1 MFARRKMGR
10 EDQGLSVSRQRYQ
23 VAPRTLCFLRH
34 GNDVLLLK
42 GSPHKRIWA
51 NRYNGL
57 GGHVERGE
65 DLMSAALREVR
76 EEAGLTPYDLRLAAV
91 VHVDGGDPLF
101 GVLFF
106 VFTGRVDDTAAR
118 ESAEGTLEWHPLAD
132 LPVAQM
138 APDLPVI
145 LPHIMALPPGA
156 PPLFLAYSY
165 DEEDQLVIRQWGED
179 APFTA

>member
-1 MFARRKMGR
+1 MGR

-23 VAPRTLCFLRH
+23 VTPRTLCFLRH
-34 GNDVLLLK
+34 DDKVLLLK
-42 GSPHKRIWA
+42 GAPHKRIWA

-76 EEAGLTPYDLRLAAV
+76 EEAGVAPRDLQLAAV
-91 VHVDGGDPLF
+91 VHVDGGDPLL

-106 VFTGRVDDTAAR
+106 VFIGSVEDPAVR
-118 ESAEGTLEWHPLAD
+118 ESPEGTLEWHPLSK
-132 LPVAQM
+132 LPVEAM

-145 LPHIMALPPGA
+145 LPRIMALPAGS
-156 PPLFLAYSY
+156 PPLYLSYSY
-165 DEEDQLVIRQWGED
+165 DERDQLIIHQWGEVTPLS
-179 APFTA
+179 A

>member
-1 MFARRKMGR
+1 MGR

-23 VAPRTLCFLRH
+23 VTPRTLCFIR
-34 GNDVLLLK
+34 NEDDVLLLK
-42 GSPHKRIWA
+42 GAPHKRIWA

-65 DLMSAALREVR
+65 DLMAAALREVR
-76 EEAGLTPYDLRLAAV
+76 EEAGIAPYNMRLAAV

-106 VFTGRVDDTAAR
+106 VLTGRADDRTVR
-118 ESAEGTLEWHPLAD
+118 ESPEGALEWHPLAQ

-145 LPHIMALPPGA
+145 LPRVMALPEGA
-156 PPLFLAYSY
+156 PPLFLSYSY
-165 DEEDQLVIRQWGED
+165 DEQDQLVIRQWGEA
-179 APFTA
+179 APLTGS

>member
-1 MFARRKMGR
+1 MGR

-23 VAPRTLCFLRH
+23 VTPRTLCFLRH
-34 GNDVLLLK
+34 GGDVLLLK
-42 GSPHKRIWA
+42 GAPHKRIWA

-65 DLMSAALREVR
+65 DVLSAALREVR
-76 EEAGLTPYDLRLAAV
+76 EEAGLSPREIRLAAV

-106 VFTGRVDDTAAR
+106 VFTGRVDDRTVR
-118 ESAEGTLEWHPLAD
+118 ESPEGTLEWHPLAH

-138 APDLPVI
+138 APDLPVL
-145 LPHIMALPPGA
+145 LPRVMALPPGA
-156 PPLFLAYSY
+156 PPLFLSYSY
-165 DEEDQLVIRQWGED
+165 DQMDQLVIRQWGEA
-179 APFTA
+179 APLTGS